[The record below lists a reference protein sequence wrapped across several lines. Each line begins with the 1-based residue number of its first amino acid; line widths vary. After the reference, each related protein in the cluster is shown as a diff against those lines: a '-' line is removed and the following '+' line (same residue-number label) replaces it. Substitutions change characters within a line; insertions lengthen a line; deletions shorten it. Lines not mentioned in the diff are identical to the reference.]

1 MPNNTLPA
9 QLLSRLVQPIIML
22 QIDILK
28 VDKSLSRPK
37 LLFLDETR
45 KELYVFNKW
54 NRNVIRYKM

>member
-1 MPNNTLPA
+1 MFGK
-9 QLLSRLVQPIIML
+9 IY
-22 QIDILK
+22 ILK